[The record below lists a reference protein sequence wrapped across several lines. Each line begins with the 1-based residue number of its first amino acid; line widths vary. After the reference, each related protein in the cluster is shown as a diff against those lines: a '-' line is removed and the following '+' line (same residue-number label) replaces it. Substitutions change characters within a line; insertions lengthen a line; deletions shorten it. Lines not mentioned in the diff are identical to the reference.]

1 MKKIVAL
8 LLALCMVLGLVACA
22 SKPASTTEEKKDET
36 TVLKLW
42 CIATESDANRPA
54 YLKAIEEYEKANPG
68 IKIEME
74 AFENE
79 SYKTKIKAAMMGGD
93 TSDLPDIFFSW
104 SGAFLGDFVNAGR
117 VQCLD
122 ENFKAY
128 ADKIPESMLSTTTYE
143 GKHYGVPTTFNIVAM
158 YANMDLLAEVGYEH
172 VPETYE
178 DLTACCDALL
188 AKGIIPFGCAG
199 KETWCVTEYLEPIII
214 KTIGYEALGKIFAGE
229 ATWND
234 PDIAGAVS
242 TFQDMIN
249 KGYFDPNGA
258 ALGNDETKANFLAG
272 KTAFYQN
279 GSWNTGEV
287 AGASF
292 KSAVG
297 LFPVM
302 NATRSSYNQTIG
314 GPSDVLAVCSASK
327 NLDAASKAAVELGKE
342 ICHYNFL
349 NAVGMPA
356 WAVDYDTSSLSPL
369 MVEIGNLVNSCEG
382 LVLFGDTAMAADP
395 AQVYLSYVAQVYG
408 CAIDGEGFVAGL
420 TKDLG

>member
-1 MKKIVAL
+1 MKKIVSLA
-8 LLALCMVLGLVACA
+8 LALCMVFALFTFAN
-22 SKPASTTEEKKDET
+22 KPAAAEEE

-54 YLKAIEEYEKANPG
+54 YLQAIADYEAAHPG

-93 TSDLPDIFFSW
+93 TEDLPDIFFSW
-104 SGAFLGDFVNAGR
+104 SGGFLGEFVNAGR
-117 VQCLD
+117 VVCLD
-122 ENFKAY
+122 EYFKPY
-128 ADKIPESMLSTTTYE
+128 ADKLPESMLSTTTYE

-158 YANMDLLAEVGYEH
+158 YANMDLLAEVGYDH
-172 VPETYE
+172 VPQTYE

-234 PDIAGAVS
+234 PDIATAVS
-242 TFQDMIN
+242 TFQEMIN
-249 KGYFDPNGA
+249 KGYFDPAGA

-279 GSWNTGEV
+279 GSWNTGEIND
-287 AGASF
+287 AEF
-292 KSAVG
+292 KSAVA

-302 NATRSSYNQTIG
+302 NAERSTYYQTIG
-314 GPSDVLAVCSASK
+314 GPSDSLAVCASSK
-327 NLDAASKAAVELGKE
+327 NVELAAEVAVWLGKE
-342 ICHYNFL
+342 ICHYNYL
-349 NAVGMPA
+349 NAVGLPA
-356 WAVDYDTSSLSPL
+356 WIPDYDTSSLKPL
-369 MVEIGNLVNSCEG
+369 MVDIANIVAKCEG
-382 LVLFGDTAMAADP
+382 LVLFGDTAMSADP
-395 AQVYLSYVAQVYG
+395 KETYLSYVSQVYG
-408 CAIDGEGFVAGL
+408 SDIDGEGFVSGL
-420 TKDLG
+420 TGELW

>member
-8 LLALCMVLGLVACA
+8 TLALLMVFGLTAIV
-22 SKPASTTEEKKDET
+22 KPAAAEEEVT
-36 TVLKLW
+36 LKLW

-54 YLKAIEEYEKANPG
+54 YLQAIADYEAAHPG
-68 IKIEME
+68 VKIEME

-93 TSDLPDIFFSW
+93 TEDLPDIFYCW
-104 SGAFLGDFVNAGR
+104 SGGFLGEFVNAGR
-117 VQCLD
+117 AVCLD
-122 ENFKAY
+122 EYFKPY
-128 ADKIPESMLSTTTYE
+128 ADKLPESMLSTTTYE

-158 YANMDLLAEVGYEH
+158 YANMDLLAEVGWDH
-172 VPETYE
+172 VPQTYE

-214 KTIGYEALGKIFAGE
+214 KTIGYEALDKIFAGE

-234 PDIAGAVS
+234 PDIAGAVT

-249 KGYFDPNGA
+249 KGYFDPAGA

-287 AGASF
+287 ANASF

-302 NATRSSYNQTIG
+302 NAERSTYYQTIG
-314 GPSDVLAVCSASK
+314 GPSDVLAACSASK
-327 NLDAASKAAVELGKE
+327 NADLAAQVAVELGKE
-342 ICHYNFL
+342 ICHYNVL
-349 NAVGMPA
+349 NAVGCPA
-356 WAVDYDTSSLSPL
+356 WAVDYDTSSLTPL
-369 MVEIGNLVNSCEG
+369 MVEIGQLVNSCEG

-395 AQVYLSYVAQVYG
+395 ANIYLDYVSQVYG
-408 CAIDGEGFVAGL
+408 CEVNGEEFVAGL
-420 TKDLG
+420 TADIG

>member
-1 MKKIVAL
+1 MKKIVSLA
-8 LLALCMVLGLVACA
+8 LALCMVLALVVIAN
-22 SKPASTTEEKKDET
+22 KPAAAAEE

-54 YLKAIEEYEKANPG
+54 YLQAIADYEAANPG
-68 IKIEME
+68 IKIELE

-93 TSDLPDIFFSW
+93 TEDLPDIFFSW
-104 SGAFLGDFVNAGR
+104 SGAFLGEFVNAGR
-117 VQCLD
+117 AYCLD
-122 ENFKAY
+122 DYFKAY
-128 ADKIPESMLSTTTYE
+128 EGQLPESMLSTTTYE
-143 GKHYGVPTTFNIVAM
+143 GKHFGVPTTFNIVAL
-158 YANMDLLAEVGYEH
+158 YANMDLLAEVGYDH

-178 DLTACCDALL
+178 ELTACCDALL

-234 PDIAGAVS
+234 PDIATAVS
-242 TFQDMIN
+242 TFQEMIN
-249 KGYFDPNGA
+249 KGYFDPAGA

-287 AGASF
+287 ANASF
-292 KSAVG
+292 KSGVG

-302 NATRSSYNQTIG
+302 NADRSSYYQTIG
-314 GPSDVLAVCSASK
+314 GPSDVLAVCATSK
-327 NLDAASKAAVELGKE
+327 NVDAAAKAAVELGKE
-342 ICHYNFL
+342 ICHYNYL

-356 WAVDYDTSSLSPL
+356 WIPYYDTSSLSPL
-369 MVEIGNLVNSCEG
+369 MVDIAGLVGKCEG

-395 AQVYLSYVAQVYG
+395 AQTYLSYVALVYG
-408 CAIDGEGFVAGL
+408 CEIDGDGFVAGL
-420 TKDLG
+420 TNDLG